1 MARGAR
7 SVPLP
12 SPSVAF
18 EPDFVRRLERL
29 EERLEARASR
39 RDGAGRG
46 SSGEGG
52 LEFVGYRPY
61 RPGED
66 LRHLD
71 WGLLGRLDRAFVK
84 VLRREAGEHWA
95 VLVDGSASMGTGV
108 PGKLQWAAELA
119 AALASIGVRH
129 RAAVE
134 ITVSGPRPWSMG
146 VRKKPDLWAW
156 MKRVQTVRAEGE
168 LGVAALCEPA
178 RVRGADRVFAVGDWL
193 GSEVQAVQSLLA
205 RGRELCA
212 VCVLAP
218 EELAPEPRAF
228 GGPVEWTDPE
238 SGAAADVVLD
248 RALLARYEQRI
259 DREVE
264 RARAFCRRHR
274 IVSGVYGSQTAFE
287 SAVDELLGGAVG

>member
-12 SPSVAF
+12 SPNVAF
-18 EPDFVRRLERL
+18 DADFVRRLERL
-29 EERLEARASR
+29 EARLVALASR

-46 SSGEGG
+46 RLSEGG
-52 LEFVGYRPY
+52 LEFVGHRPY

-84 VLRREAGEHWA
+84 ILRREAGEHWA
-95 VLVDGSASMGTGV
+95 VLIDGSASMGTGV

-119 AALASIGVRH
+119 AGLASLGVRQ

-134 ITVSGPRPWSMG
+134 ISVSGSRPWSML
-146 VRKKPDLWAW
+146 VRKKHDLWAW
-156 MKRVQTVRAEGE
+156 MKRIQTVRAEGE
-168 LGVAALCEPA
+168 QGVAALCETT
-178 RVRGADRVFAVGDWL
+178 RVRAADRVFAVGDWL
-193 GSEVQAVQSLLA
+193 GREVQAVQSLLR

-218 EELAPEPRAF
+218 EELAPEVR
-228 GGPVEWTDPE
+228 GSVEWTDPE
-238 SGAAADVVLD
+238 SGAAAEVVLD
-248 RALLARYEQRI
+248 RGLLARYEQRI
-259 DREVE
+259 DAEVE
-264 RARAFCRRHR
+264 RVRAFCRRHR
-274 IVSGVYGSQTAFE
+274 IASGVYASDSAFE
-287 SAVDELLGGAVG
+287 VAVDELLGSGGA